1 MTKRFWKWN
10 AILSSL
16 AYFWMLF
23 STTIVLHDGKEPKF
37 IAGFLAIQLM
47 MTVWSLLTVIKNKK
61 KPNNAIVGLNYDV
74 NKIDPQKLLWHIM
87 QERACTAFSYSL
99 AIGLPFRYLSVLNDH
114 LQLWLMLGTF
124 LLGAAYILYALF
136 DYAKKSGE
144 LEV

>member
-10 AILSSL
+10 AVLSFL
-16 AYFWMLF
+16 AYIWMLVG
-23 STTIVLHDGKEPKF
+23 TIVLNDGEEPKF
-37 IAGFLAIQLM
+37 IAGFLAVPLFM
-47 MTVWSLLTVIKNKK
+47 FFWSLFTVIANKK
-61 KPNNAIVGLNYDV
+61 KPNDAIVGFNYNV
-74 NKIDPQKLLWHIM
+74 NTIDPKKLLWHIM
-87 QERACTAFSYSL
+87 QERACTAFSYSF

-136 DYAKKSGE
+136 DYAKKLGE